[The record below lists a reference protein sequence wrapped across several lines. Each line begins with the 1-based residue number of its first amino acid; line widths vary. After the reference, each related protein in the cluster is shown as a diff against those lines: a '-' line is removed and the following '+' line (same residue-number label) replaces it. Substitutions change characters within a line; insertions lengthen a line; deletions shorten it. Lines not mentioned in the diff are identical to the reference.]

1 MNGGAVKKATT
12 SGMINKDGVDTPSF
26 CIYLFIYSFIMKHM
40 INFKIKVA
48 NIVLEVNAFNETTKK
63 YCEAFLSDEDSQY
76 VISLTEKDLKNEV
89 MESNNGHVY
98 VNEEISALYRKI
110 ADLFIEHNIIV
121 FHGSSFKVNDSGF
134 IVTARSGVGKS
145 THVRLLK
152 EYLGNELEY
161 INDDKPLLEINDELT
176 LYSSPWNGKERRGN
190 NNKAPLKAIIFLN
203 RGDNTYRKLENKEEI
218 YFKLLSQVYL
228 PKDKA
233 KREKGLQI
241 IDILLKRINFYEINV
256 NMDISAASMTV
267 ERIIKNE
274 IK

>member
-1 MNGGAVKKATT
+1 
-12 SGMINKDGVDTPSF
+12 
-26 CIYLFIYSFIMKHM
+26 M

-48 NIVLEVNAFNETTKK
+48 DIVLEINAFNETTKR
-63 YCEAFLSDEDSQY
+63 YCGDFLSDEKPQY
-76 VISLTEKDLKNEV
+76 AITLSEEDLKNEV
-89 MESNNGHVY
+89 TESNNGHVY

-110 ADLFIEHNIIV
+110 ADLLIENDIIV
-121 FHGSSFKVNDSGF
+121 FHGSSFKVKDNGF

-145 THVRLLK
+145 THVRLLSQ
-152 EYLGNELEY
+152 YLGSDFAY
-161 INDDKPLLEINDELT
+161 INDDKPLLRVKDDLVI
-176 LYSSPWNGKERRGN
+176 YSNPWNGKERRGN

-203 RGDNTYRKLENKEEI
+203 RGNNTYRKLENKEEI

-228 PKDKA
+228 PKDKS

-256 NMDISAASMTV
+256 NMDISAANMTV